1 MSSIDGPFRI
11 VRAELIK
18 KIRATYDEAKREQ
31 EEYKDAVAYVKSQ
44 ATNALK
50 SKMHE
55 LEPNINIWGSDTIE
69 IEYRTS
75 LASLGFTMPDMPKN
89 RWTDNEYEAM
99 LQAIR
104 TIELSDSQYISHS
117 AASKFLKFV

>member
-18 KIRATYDEAKREQ
+18 KIRATYDDAKREQ
-31 EEYKDAVAYVKSQ
+31 EEYNDAVAYVKSQ
-44 ATNALK
+44 ATAALK
-50 SKMHE
+50 AQMHTLE
-55 LEPNINIWGSDTIE
+55 LNINIWGSDTIE
-69 IEYRTS
+69 IEYQTS
-75 LASLGFTMPDMPKN
+75 LTSLGFTMPDMPKN

>member
-11 VRAELIK
+11 VREELIK
-18 KIRATYDEAKREQ
+18 KIRATYDNAKREQ
-31 EEYKDAVAYVKSQ
+31 QEYDDAVEYIKAQ
-44 ATNALK
+44 ATAAIKAQMNT
-50 SKMHE
+50 
-55 LEPNINIWGSDTIE
+55 LEPSINIWGSDTID
-69 IEYRTS
+69 IGYRTS
-75 LASLGFTMPDMPKN
+75 LTALGFTMPEMPKN
-89 RWTDNEYEAM
+89 RYSDNEYEAM

>member
-1 MSSIDGPFRI
+1 MSSIEGPFRI
-11 VRAELIK
+11 VREELIK
-18 KIRATYDEAKREQ
+18 KIRATYDNAKREQ
-31 EEYKDAVAYVKSQ
+31 QEYNDAVEYVKSQ
-44 ATNALK
+44 ATAALK
-50 SKMHE
+50 SKMHD

-75 LASLGFTMPDMPKN
+75 LTALGFTMPEMPKN
-89 RWTDNEYEAM
+89 RYSDSEYEAM